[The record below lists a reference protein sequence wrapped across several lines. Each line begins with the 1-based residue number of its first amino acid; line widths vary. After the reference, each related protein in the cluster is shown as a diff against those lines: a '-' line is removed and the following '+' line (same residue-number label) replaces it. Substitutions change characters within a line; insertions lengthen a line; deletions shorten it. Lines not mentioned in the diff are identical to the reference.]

1 MRFLFTT
8 IQFEESAFYG
18 RVGRELAARG
28 HECSHLTIS
37 RLAIRGL
44 RKITAKTLDDEPKWR
59 KPGKKLLTGYTANGK

>member
-28 HECSHLTIS
+28 HECSHLAIS
-37 RLAIRGL
+37 RLSLIH
-44 RKITAKTLDDEPKWR
+44 I
-59 KPGKKLLTGYTANGK
+59 